1 MTKDIIY
8 GPRGTSQ
15 KVHNVFFKEQ
25 RMSPEIHNEPSEEK
39 RIVPKVVSFAEDNDI
54 FNKIAQ
60 SHRDYRDR
68 FNIID
73 IKKEL

>member
-1 MTKDIIY
+1 
-8 GPRGTSQ
+8 
-15 KVHNVFFKEQ
+15 
-25 RMSPEIHNEPSEEK
+25 MSPEIHNEPSEEK
-39 RIVPKVVSFAEDNDI
+39 RIVPKVVSFAEDNNI